1 MRQTLAAT
9 HGGASAEIGE
19 IGEIGEFEHSTVNS
33 NDSALFS
40 RGPATDGNS
49 GDKLGQTDNHTLLGP
64 AHGLHAHVLRRAAA
78 S

>member
-1 MRQTLAAT
+1 MRQNPAAT

-19 IGEIGEFEHSTVNS
+19 IGEFEHLSTVNS

-49 GDKLGQTDNHTLLGP
+49 GDKLGQTDNHTPLGP